1 MLPSTSSR
9 RTNFP
14 TRPEKKVASNFLP
27 EDLLASGRNVYT
39 QIQFVQYNFGLQ
51 TMGPSVFSLF
61 SGGGIAKP
69 TGGMVLP
76 VPRKINESQ
85 TLTWSEDSATKT
97 GVSLASRFFTGPGAA
112 SPLAASVGNFGSA
125 TLGVRVNP
133 YLFMYFQ
140 QPNYKEFSFSWT
152 FAPNNAR
159 ESQSLANIINQFKSN
174 SLPAFGYLVMD
185 YPNIALIKIHPSDL
199 LGNLKF
205 KPCAVTSVLV
215 DYTGS
220 GPSFFKN
227 RQGSASSSGAP
238 TVVNLTV
245 NFKEIQLWDRRE
257 IQSSF
262 GTAAAAAAA
271 VTTGLIQESAGP
283 VQIGPNGP
291 TFSPGA

>member
-14 TRPEKKVASNFLP
+14 TRPEKEVASNFLP

-39 QIQFVQYNFGLQ
+39 QIQFVEYSFGLQ
-51 TMGPSVFSLF
+51 TMGPSSLLF
-61 SGGGIAKP
+61 SGGGVAKP

-85 TLTWSEDSATKT
+85 TLTWSEDSATKM
-97 GVSLASRFFTGPGAA
+97 GLSLASRIGPGAA
-112 SPLAASVGNFGSA
+112 VAGNFGSA
-125 TLGVRVNP
+125 ILGVRVNP

-174 SLPAFGYLVMD
+174 SLPAFGYLLMD
-185 YPNIALIKIHPSDL
+185 YPNIALIKIHPSDM

-257 IQSSF
+257 IDSGAS
-262 GTAAAAAAA
+262 G
-271 VTTGLIQESAGP
+271 VRNIPESA
-283 VQIGPNGP
+283 QF
-291 TFSPGA
+291 TDSE